1 MSCEPLKKLPRKRN
15 SRPSVEFA
23 ATGFAVGGGLVPGG
37 TGGLEVPGGTSGNG
51 AWAKAANGRAAAIAA
66 ARTIR
71 CNFIITPTRRTKSY
85 PAPPHKA
92 SMWIRVI
99 RPKEPIKAEL
109 PYFLN

>member
-37 TGGLEVPGGTSGNG
+37 TGGLAVPGGASGDG
-51 AWAKAANGRAAAIAA
+51 AWAKAANGKAAASAA

-71 CNFIITPTRRTKSY
+71 CNFTVIPDTLSNELSRT
-85 PAPPHKA
+85 AT
-92 SMWIRVI
+92 
-99 RPKEPIKAEL
+99 
-109 PYFLN
+109 